1 MEIKSIKEYLDKN
14 FVDVDSVYAAYT
26 LGRLLEMGQMGDK
39 RAKLQVLVAL
49 KGLMYNSLKWHM
61 AYLWLPED
69 DTLQML
75 SETVLQELNGWDAAN
90 PKGFCK
96 HISYCFKNNIR
107 NSVRR
112 SCNHNGRELL
122 LGGTQTEE
130 TERLLDTVVWEGFF
144 DRERRYAQKFSVREL
159 LGCLTE
165 KQRYVVAAEIFEDK
179 DDVEIAGMMKISK
192 SAVSRIRTRAI
203 RYLQDILD
211 VRQGKEVPLC

>member
-1 MEIKSIKEYLDKN
+1 
-14 FVDVDSVYAAYT
+14 
-26 LGRLLEMGQMGDK
+26 
-39 RAKLQVLVAL
+39 
-49 KGLMYNSLKWHM
+49 
-61 AYLWLPED
+61 
-69 DTLQML
+69 
-75 SETVLQELNGWDAAN
+75 
-90 PKGFCK
+90 
-96 HISYCFKNNIR
+96 
-107 NSVRR
+107 
-112 SCNHNGRELL
+112 

-144 DRERRYAQKFSVREL
+144 DSERRYAQKFSVREL

>member
-1 MEIKSIKEYLDKN
+1 MVGMQLIRRG
-14 FVDVDSVYAAYT
+14 FVNISVIVLKIISATVYVAAVT
-26 LGRLLEMGQMGDK
+26 I
-39 RAKLQVLVAL
+39 
-49 KGLMYNSLKWHM
+49 M
-61 AYLWLPED
+61 A
-69 DTLQML
+69 
-75 SETVLQELNGWDAAN
+75 
-90 PKGFCK
+90 
-96 HISYCFKNNIR
+96 
-107 NSVRR
+107 
-112 SCNHNGRELL
+112 
-122 LGGTQTEE
+122 GGTQTEE

-144 DRERRYAQKFSVREL
+144 DSERRYAQKFSVREL